1 MNLSGYVADPGER
14 QHPLGELTSLC
25 TGDGS
30 LSLHS
35 SCFDEAFHSSA
46 GALAEAKAKFVA
58 PAQITRFRSG
68 TPLRVLDVCV
78 GLGYNSAAL
87 MAALPL
93 QGAPD
98 LQWWGLELDPRPLTL
113 ALQHHGFS
121 TLWPAHVLERLQAL
135 RDHGHWTDASGGGGG
150 GGGGRMLWGDART
163 QLKQLPKGWAVDLI
177 LMDAFSPGRCP
188 ELWSE
193 EFLAALAAQLAP
205 GGRLLTYS
213 RAAAV
218 RASLRRAGLEL
229 RSLLPA
235 PGQRQEWSSGTL
247 AERHA
252 ASSPLANHGPG
263 WQPLSLMEEEHL
275 STRAAIAYRDPTG
288 QDTALMIHQ
297 RRQAEQQACP
307 WESTS
312 SWQRRW
318 APFTRPQAGT

>member
-1 MNLSGYVADPGER
+1 MSGYVADPGGR
-14 QHPLGELTSLC
+14 QHPLGALTSLC
-25 TGDGS
+25 TSDGS

-58 PAQITRFRSG
+58 PAQVRRFRSG

-87 MAALPL
+87 MAELPL

-113 ALQHHGFS
+113 ALQHQGFS
-121 TLWPAHVLERLQAL
+121 TLWPAHVLQRLEAL
-135 RDHGHWTDASGGGGG
+135 RDHGHWTDASCGA
-150 GGGGRMLWGDART
+150 GGRMLWGDART
-163 QLKQLPKGWAVDLI
+163 QLKQLPKGLGMDLI

-188 ELWSE
+188 QLWSE
-193 EFLAALAAQLAP
+193 EFLAALAAQLAQ

-247 AERHA
+247 AERQA
-252 ASSPLANHGPG
+252 ATSPLAKHGPG
-263 WQPLSLMEEEHL
+263 WQSLSLMEEEHL
-275 STRAAIAYRDPTG
+275 NTRAAIAYRDPTG
-288 QDTALMIHQ
+288 QDTALLIHQ
-297 RRQAEQQACP
+297 RRQAEQQACH